1 MESTSLNNGDTSTQA
16 DVETVART
24 GAVGNTSSS
33 PGAPRDSSLNNKA
46 SSEAVSSSYSSWT
59 VPSLDFFS
67 ARRASAF
74 GMRYG
79 LISSHASTLISGRTS
94 PAPSGTSLM
103 LEGSNSALLQS
114 KARKLSIHLSESITG
129 VLNDSSLVFYR
140 MNEHIHKKVPQ
151 FVEEKKALASI
162 RRNVEAANQDLEDA
176 RHTISGLQR
185 ITELGTIEELLKRSL
200 AL

>member
-1 MESTSLNNGDTSTQA
+1 MESASLNDGDTSTQA
-16 DVETVART
+16 DAETVARA

-33 PGAPRDSSLNNKA
+33 PGTPKDPSLNNKA
-46 SSEAVSSSYSSWT
+46 SSEAVYSSYSSWT

-74 GMRYG
+74 GIRYG
-79 LISSHASTLISGRTS
+79 LASTLISGRTS

-103 LEGSNSALLQS
+103 LEGSNSVLLQN

-162 RRNVEAANQDLEDA
+162 RRNVETANQDLEDA

-200 AL
+200 ALE